1 MARSEGVRMLDR
13 QNVSTTHGQH
23 ERDEYLELDAHKF
36 VHIVHNDHGW
46 LMPVRL
52 VMPVLQQRLDL

>member
-1 MARSEGVRMLDR
+1 MLDR

-52 VMPVLQQRLDL
+52 VMPILQ